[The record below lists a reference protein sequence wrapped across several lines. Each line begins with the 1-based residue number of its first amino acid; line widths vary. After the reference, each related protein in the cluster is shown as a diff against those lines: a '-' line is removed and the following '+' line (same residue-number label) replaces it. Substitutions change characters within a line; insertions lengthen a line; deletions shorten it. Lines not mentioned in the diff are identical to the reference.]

1 MLGLNE
7 PEIEAGG
14 RVDSLARVEVSGGCT
29 RQGGQRSQCAVTF
42 RKVEGELGRDFSFHK
57 RQREPSIISGK
68 GPIAYPAM
76 VSDVLRVGGPLQVL
90 RCDQSKPTSLPKE

>member
-57 RQREPSIISGK
+57 RQKERAQHHLWEGPNCISSHG
-68 GPIAYPAM
+68 
-76 VSDVLRVGGPLQVL
+76 V
-90 RCDQSKPTSLPKE
+90 RCS